1 MIEGDCREGRS
12 QKVSPKGGHLRQVKR
27 GGIKYIC
34 ISGERRNDSTAIHRL
49 WMYLFVTFTFVCG
62 ASSEPI
68 VVCLKLFE

>member
-1 MIEGDCREGRS
+1 MRKENGQLMIEGDCREGRS

-49 WMYLFVTFTFVCG
+49 VDVFVRNFY
-62 ASSEPI
+62 I
-68 VVCLKLFE
+68 CLWCIF